1 MPAPPSGQRLRA
13 TGLTKSE
20 TTGTLGNLGRAAG
33 VVLIRLL
40 RFLQASF
47 MHWRAYRAQEKS
59 ARALRAASA
68 NSSRDI
74 ISRLAPAKKLR
85 IEPSLGP
92 QRATRQEPRLAMPEV
107 EEELEE
113 DEGCR
118 G

>member
-1 MPAPPSGQRLRA
+1 ML
-13 TGLTKSE
+13 
-20 TTGTLGNLGRAAG
+20 LG
-33 VVLIRLL
+33 VFLIRLL

-85 IEPSLGP
+85 IEPSLG
-92 QRATRQEPRLAMPEV
+92 RNSNAQEPRLALPEL

-113 DEGCR
+113 DEAPRMSRTSRMTLPKPLPCG
-118 G
+118 